1 MKSTANSL
9 RISRACPKS
18 NSRGKRASGIAYGSI
33 PTAITPST
41 PRRYGTGGNGQ
52 SDRGSSDCAPPTL
65 LPRRCLFVFR
75 SWFVARRG
83 ACAQVFHQRL
93 EIRVGDWVG
102 QADGAAAAAI
112 LDRDRILPVIG
123 GAFGQCAAT
132 GGLLKDARRIDEPV
146 QTICPRPRPIVCTGS
161 SMRRADRRYRSR
173 AACSGRGN

>member
-41 PRRYGTGGNGQ
+41 PRRYGTGGSGQ

-112 LDRDRILPVIG
+112 LDRGQIGAIDHARLAQAGEIGQPAFDLEFNAHRRLLPVR
-123 GAFGQCAAT
+123 
-132 GGLLKDARRIDEPV
+132 LAR
-146 QTICPRPRPIVCTGS
+146 
-161 SMRRADRRYRSR
+161 
-173 AACSGRGN
+173 